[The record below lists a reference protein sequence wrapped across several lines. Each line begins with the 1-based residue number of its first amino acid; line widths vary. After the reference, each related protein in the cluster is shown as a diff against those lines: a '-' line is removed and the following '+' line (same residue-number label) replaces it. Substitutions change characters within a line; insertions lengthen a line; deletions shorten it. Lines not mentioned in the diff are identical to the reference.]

1 MKNQKNV
8 AYSMSALMLAVV
20 GYTWMTS
27 DEPELP
33 MDSPQRAAS
42 ISNIE
47 STAQF
52 TSPMATEPFHFRPAV
67 NSDEVWISEGVK
79 AQMADVAD
87 TYKENMRYPEYSK
100 PLHESD
106 WSMLNP
112 RAFIPKQME
121 LDLNGLA
128 AEIVIDEYIVDRD
141 RDLAV
146 KVNIHGMDSQD
157 TGVSEVGI
165 FLSSGKQVVEADIS
179 RTYTVSKG
187 VLTYHANVPASQFEI
202 FQDSELALGALILL
216 ESGDQAQVSAAI
228 KLAETE
234 AVLTHLGTSYVDGSD
249 LSIPAYF
256 EVSSSGY
263 YRVRANVF
271 DLESEQAISHINAAF
286 MLSDSENEGVLKIH
300 ASTLRSKG
308 FAGPYLIKDFD
319 ITRGPARPGD
329 KTGYGSS
336 EKEEFSVQ
344 GFDLNSYSHE
354 PYHDPKNQQRLEFL
368 QKMAGI
374 E

>member
-1 MKNQKNV
+1 MKNKKNL
-8 AYSMSALMLAVV
+8 AYSVSALMLAVV
-20 GYTWMTS
+20 GYTWLVS
-27 DEPELP
+27 DEPALY

-42 ISNIE
+42 ASNTQ
-47 STAQF
+47 STTPA
-52 TSPMATEPFHFRPAV
+52 TSSVAEPVHFRPAV
-67 NSDEVWISEGVK
+67 ARDEVWISEGVK
-79 AQMADVAD
+79 AQMADVAN

-100 PLHESD
+100 PLYESD

-121 LDLNGLA
+121 LDLNGLT

-141 RDLAV
+141 KDLAV
-146 KVNIHGMDSQD
+146 KVNIHGVDSQSAEI
-157 TGVSEVGI
+157 SEVGI
-165 FLSSGKQVVEADIS
+165 FISSGKQVVDSVTS

-187 VLTYHANVPASQFEI
+187 VLTYQAKVPASQFEI

-216 ESGDQAQVSAAI
+216 DSGDQAQVSAAI

-271 DLESEQAISHINAAF
+271 DQESEQPISHINAAF
-286 MLSDSENEGVLKIH
+286 RLSDSENEGVLKIH

-308 FAGPYLIKDFD
+308 FAGPYLIKDFN

-329 KTGYGSS
+329 KTGYGSA
-336 EKEEFSVQ
+336 EKQEFSVQ

-354 PYHDPKNQQRLEFL
+354 PYHDPKNQLRLEFL

-374 E
+374 Q